1 MLVHTNVVLARIR
14 EIPALASK
22 TYALIAPKDANGKLP
37 AAPFVVA
44 HPADGIDTQE
54 RFTGPRSTQH
64 PRFTLH
70 VVGSSYDNVATV
82 TALIKAKFVDAHG
95 FGIPPVITGWACRSL
110 VWSSPLPVQVDNDIV
125 PPVPYQ
131 VIELGFTADP
141 SP

>member
-37 AAPFVVA
+37 ASPFGVLY
-44 HPADGIDTQE
+44 PADGIDTAE
-54 RFTGPRSTQH
+54 RLSGPRSAQH

-70 VVGSSYDNVATV
+70 VVGSSYENVATV
-82 TALIKAKFVDAHG
+82 TALIKARFVDEYGAP
-95 FGIPPVITGWACRSL
+95 IPLVIPGWL
-110 VWSSPLPVQVDNDIV
+110 VSDFQWSSPIPIQLDRDVS
-125 PPVPYQ
+125 PPIPFQ

-141 SP
+141 A